1 MKNYLLVMIL
11 MLSACGTG
19 TAPPLSTI
27 EAAPI
32 SPASPTPVTRLPS
45 PVSPLADNFAVIGY
59 FPDYRV
65 LNPAWAKHLTDI
77 IYFSAEPR
85 SDGTLDTSRLTP
97 ESMQALHELKVQYD
111 IRVHISIGGWE
122 RSSGF
127 AAMAANA
134 KTRGNFVEHL
144 TVYALENDLDGVDFD
159 WEFPEDDLQ
168 LQDYISLLKETK
180 SAFEPH
186 GLLVSVTLSPDF
198 KETLGSYAI
207 VDRIHIMSYDRGPY
221 HSTYD
226 QAVSD
231 LQVFI
236 DAGLPREKLILGV
249 PFYGRNN
256 TPPYKALSYEEI
268 FQQFHPARDVD
279 EVDGIFFNGI
289 DTIQRK
295 TCLAMQEGIG
305 GVMIWELA
313 HDVTDETS
321 LLLAIS
327 QALSNGCVP

>member
-1 MKNYLLVMIL
+1 V
-11 MLSACGTG
+11 
-19 TAPPLSTI
+19 
-27 EAAPI
+27 
-32 SPASPTPVTRLPS
+32 
-45 PVSPLADNFAVIGY
+45 DDFAVIGY

-65 LNPAWAKHLTDI
+65 LNPAWAQHLTDI

-85 SDGTLDTSRLTP
+85 PDGTLDTSRLNAET
-97 ESMQALHELKVQYD
+97 MQALHELKVQYGL
-111 IRVHISIGGWE
+111 RVHISIGGWE

-127 AAMAANA
+127 AAMTADSD
-134 KTRGNFVEHL
+134 TRGNFVENL
-144 TVYALENDLDGVDFD
+144 TIYVLDNNLDGVDFD
-159 WEFPEDDLQ
+159 WEFPEDETEFEN
-168 LQDYISLLKETK
+168 YISLLAETNE
-180 SAFEPH
+180 AFSVH
-186 GLLVSVTLSPDF
+186 DLIVSVALSPDL
-198 KETLGSYAI
+198 KETLSSYAI
-207 VDRIHIMSYDRGPY
+207 VDRVHIMSYDRGPY

-236 DAGLPREKLILGV
+236 NAGLPREKLILGV

-268 FQQFHPARDVD
+268 LRRFHPARDVD

-295 TCLAMQEGIG
+295 TCLAMQERVG

-313 HDVTDETS
+313 HDTTDETS

-327 QALSNGCVP
+327 QAISIGCEH